1 MWASTIP
8 APGRGPHLGG
18 ECARRRRDLSGMASA
33 RTCGGGWR
41 ADAQASLGKII
52 GDQALA
58 PAIDLSAYL
67 HEALSPEPIERL
79 LHHQIDRI
87 SARQLP
93 DNCVKPESR
102 SRRKVT
108 SALRLAASSPARPR
122 ASTRAASRAG
132 VPVALTPFFSASN
145 RTISTSGLVARS
157 LRSMASLSGPSL
169 AISCPNK
176 STLLVRS
183 CCSQEIC
190 ARNGRLSRAAA
201 VTCRR
206 KAGASSGE
214 PEIARKSKKISVH
227 MIS

>member
-1 MWASTIP
+1 MV
-8 APGRGPHLGG
+8 
-18 ECARRRRDLSGMASA
+18 
-33 RTCGGGWR
+33 
-41 ADAQASLGKII
+41 
-52 GDQALA
+52 
-58 PAIDLSAYL
+58 
-67 HEALSPEPIERL
+67 
-79 LHHQIDRI
+79 
-87 SARQLP
+87 RQLP
-93 DNCVKPESR
+93 HRDAVDLMAQQTVEKKGHVGTQACRILTRETAGLDQSR
-102 SRRKVT
+102 EPRRGSRR
-108 SALRLAASSPARPR
+108 LD
-122 ASTRAASRAG
+122 
-132 VPVALTPFFSASN
+132 PVFQRH

-190 ARNGRLSRAAA
+190 ARNGRLSRATA

-214 PEIARKSKKISVH
+214 PEIARKSKKISVN